1 MKVQRVPV
9 SFNDDRGDI
18 IDILKNSPVEYA
30 TLITARKHSV
40 RGNHYHKETYQHLYV
55 IEGKLRARVQM
66 PGEEP
71 QEAILVKGDLILNE
85 PLERHAFEALED
97 SSFLVLTRGPRGGE
111 NYEKDTF
118 RLSEPLIKS
127 KP

>member
-1 MKVQRVPV
+1 MNVQRVPV
-9 SFNDDRGDI
+9 SFADERGEI

-55 IEGKLRARVQM
+55 LDGKLRVRTQM
-66 PGEEP
+66 PGEEAR
-71 QEAILVKGDLILNE
+71 EAVVGKGDLIVNV
-85 PLERHAFEALED
+85 PHERHAFEALED

-111 NYEKDTF
+111 NYETDTY
-118 RLSEPLIKS
+118 RLSEPLI
-127 KP
+127 PART

>member
-1 MKVQRVPV
+1 MKVQRMPV
-9 SFNDDRGDI
+9 SFADDRGEI

-55 IEGKLRARVQM
+55 LDGKLRVVTQM
-66 PGEEP
+66 PGEGVK
-71 QEAILVKGDLILNE
+71 EAILEKGDLIVNA
-85 PLERHAFEALED
+85 PNERHAFEALDD

-111 NYEKDTF
+111 NYESDTY
-118 RLSEPLIKS
+118 RLSEPLI
-127 KP
+127 PA